1 MHYTLDTSHVQSGNP
16 HPFPL
21 HKKEGDKIAVQ
32 LKYWCAKKKIVNCD
46 APKGT
51 TRKKKKK
58 KRNQIWQIPWSVLV
72 LPYKM
77 SARGVV
83 FFKSERNLSKLY
95 VEDKKLWNMG
105 LGNDVALYL
114 VILQLVLL

>member
-32 LKYWCAKKKIVNCD
+32 LKYWCAKKKIVMLLRE
-46 APKGT
+46 PPEII
-51 TRKKKKK
+51 KKW
-58 KRNQIWQIPWSVLV
+58 NQIWQIPWSVLV